1 MSKQGNGHGHL
12 SALHI
17 LHSEVPVTDGGTFV
31 QVRRWQT
38 MDGQHCELVVE
49 HGFLEGDDLV
59 TQSIVAPFHLTA
71 EEALRL
77 IGEGSPA
84 VGANGRKAH

>member
-1 MSKQGNGHGHL
+1 
-12 SALHI
+12 
-17 LHSEVPVTDGGTFV
+17 VPVTDGGPFV

-38 MDGQHCELVVE
+38 MDDQHCELVVE
-49 HGFLEGDDLV
+49 HGFLEGDNLV

-71 EEALRL
+71 DEALRL
-77 IGEGSPA
+77 IGKGSPT